1 MSQNEFRNESS
12 VRINGAGEPLTAATI
27 ADLLTQRGV
36 ATDGKGIA
44 VAVNGRIVR
53 RTAWTETQLAGG
65 DDIEIVEVR
74 QGG

>member
-1 MSQNEFRNESS
+1 MSDVLSDTS
-12 VRINGAGEPLTAATI
+12 IRINGTGEALTAATI

-36 ATDGKGIA
+36 ATDGRGIA
-44 VAVNGRIVR
+44 VALNGRIVR
-53 RTAWTETQLAGG
+53 RTAWNDTRLSGG